1 MAGRSSLYAK
11 IAIGVVAVSSGAVL
25 VRLAAGVSPLAVAA
39 WRLVLASAILV
50 PIALA
55 QGKLRALKRK
65 DLALGVLSG
74 AALAVHFVLWISSL
88 GLTSVA
94 SSVLFVSTHPIFVG
108 VGGALFLRERVSRS
122 LAVGI
127 AVTLAGGILVGSGD
141 LRLGAWTGDLL
152 ALGGGLFAAVYFLI
166 GRRLR
171 PHVSLVDYTAITY
184 GTAAALTVAACL
196 VFRVRLVGFAPP
208 TYLWLA
214 LLAIGP
220 QLIGHSTFNWALRH
234 LSAAKVSILILGEPV
249 GAAAL
254 AYLVFGETLTWLGA
268 LGAAILL
275 AGITIGLR
283 DKKEVTDGT
292 KSGAGEDRVGG

>member
-1 MAGRSSLYAK
+1 MVSRPSLYAR
-11 IAIGVVAVSSGAVL
+11 IAVGVVAVSTGAVL
-25 VRLAAGVSPLAVAA
+25 VRLAAGASPLAVAA
-39 WRLVLASAILV
+39 WRLVLASVVLV

-55 QGKLRALKRK
+55 RGTLRTLQRK

-94 SSVLFVSTHPIFVG
+94 SSVLFVSTHPIFVS
-108 VGGALFLRERVSRS
+108 VGGALFLGERVSRS
-122 LAVGI
+122 LAIGI
-127 AVTLAGGILVGSGD
+127 AVTLAGGTLVGFGN
-141 LRLGAWTGDLL
+141 LHLGAWTGDLL

-184 GTAAALTVAACL
+184 GTAAVLTLVACL
-196 VFRVRLVGFAPP
+196 VFRVRLVGFSPP
-208 TYLWLA
+208 TYCWLA

-234 LSAAKVSILILGEPV
+234 LPAAKVSVLVLGEPV
-249 GAAAL
+249 GAALL

-268 LGAAILL
+268 LGATILL
-275 AGITIGLR
+275 AGITLSLR
-283 DKKEVTDGT
+283 GKEVTDGT
-292 KSGAGEDRVGG
+292 KSGAREDRVGG

>member
-1 MAGRSSLYAK
+1 MVSRPSLYPR
-11 IAIGVVAVSSGAVL
+11 IAVGVVAVSTGAVL
-25 VRLAAGVSPLAVAA
+25 VRLAAGASPLAVAA
-39 WRLVLASAILV
+39 WRLVLASVVLV

-55 QGKLRALKRK
+55 RGTLRTLQRK

-88 GLTSVA
+88 GLTSGA
-94 SSVLFVSTHPIFVG
+94 SSGLFVSPHPIFVG
-108 VGGALFLRERVSRS
+108 VHPDSWMGN
-122 LAVGI
+122 
-127 AVTLAGGILVGSGD
+127 
-141 LRLGAWTGDLL
+141 LL

-184 GTAAALTVAACL
+184 GTAAALTLVACL
-196 VFRVRLVGFAPP
+196 VFRVRLVGFPPP

-234 LSAAKVSILILGEPV
+234 LPAAKVSVLVLGEPV
-249 GAAAL
+249 GAAFL

-268 LGAAILL
+268 LGATILL
-275 AGITIGLR
+275 AGILISLR
-283 DKKEVTDGT
+283 GKEVTDGT
-292 KSGAGEDRVGG
+292 TSGAREDRMGG

>member
-1 MAGRSSLYAK
+1 MAIRSSLYAR
-11 IAIGVVAVSSGAVL
+11 IAVGVVAVSSGAVL
-25 VRLAAGVSPLAVAA
+25 VRLAAGASPLAVAA

-55 QGKLRALKRK
+55 HGTLRALKRR

-88 GLTSVA
+88 GFTSVA

-108 VGGALFLRERVSRS
+108 VGGALFLGERINRS
-122 LAVGI
+122 LAIGI
-127 AVTLAGGILVGSGD
+127 AVTLAGGILVGFGD
-141 LRLGAWTGDLL
+141 LHLGAWTGDLL

-184 GTAAALTVAACL
+184 GTAAVLTLAACL
-196 VFRVRLVGFAPP
+196 VFRIRLVGFAPP

-220 QLIGHSTFNWALRH
+220 QLIGHGTFNWALRH
-234 LSAAKVSILILGEPV
+234 LPAAKVSIFILGEPV
-249 GAAAL
+249 GAAVL

-268 LGAAILL
+268 LGAAIIL
-275 AGITIGLR
+275 AGITISLR
-283 DKKEVTDGT
+283 DKEVTDGT

>member
-1 MAGRSSLYAK
+1 MTSRASLYAK
-11 IAIGVVAVSSGAVL
+11 VAVGVVAVSSGAVL
-25 VRLAAGVSPLAVAA
+25 VRLATGASPLAVAA

-55 QGKLRALKRK
+55 HGTLRALKRK

-74 AALAVHFVLWISSL
+74 VALAIHFVLWISSL
-88 GLTSVA
+88 SNTSVA
-94 SSVLFVSTHPIFVG
+94 SSVLFVSTHPVFVG
-108 VGGALFLRERVSRS
+108 VGSALFLGERVSRS
-122 LAVGI
+122 LVVGI
-127 AVTLAGGILVGSGD
+127 AVALTGGILVGFGD

-171 PHVSLVDYTAITY
+171 SHVSLVDYTAITY
-184 GTAAALTVAACL
+184 GTAAILTLAACL
-196 VFRVRLVGFAPP
+196 VFRIRLVGFTPP

-214 LLAIGP
+214 LLALGP
-220 QLIGHSTFNWALRH
+220 QLIGHTTFNWALRH
-234 LSAAKVSILILGEPV
+234 LPATKVSVLILGEPV
-249 GAAAL
+249 GAAVL

-275 AGITIGLR
+275 AGITISLR
-283 DKKEVTDGT
+283 GKEVPDRT
-292 KSGAGEDRVGG
+292 KSVAGEDRVGD

>member
-1 MAGRSSLYAK
+1 MVSRTSLYAK
-11 IAIGVVAVSSGAVL
+11 IAVGVVAVSSGAIL
-25 VRLAAGVSPLAVAA
+25 VRLAAGASPLAAAA

-55 QGKLRALKRK
+55 RGTLRTLKRR
-65 DLALGVLSG
+65 DLALGALSG

-94 SSVLFVSTHPIFVG
+94 SSVLFVSTHPIFISLGSALFLGERINRSLAIGIAVALA
-108 VGGALFLRERVSRS
+108 GGALIGF
-122 LAVGI
+122 
-127 AVTLAGGILVGSGD
+127 GD
-141 LRLGAWTGDLL
+141 LHLGAWTGDLL

-184 GTAAALTVAACL
+184 GTAAVLTLAACL

-234 LSAAKVSILILGEPV
+234 LPATKVSVLILGEPLS
-249 GAAAL
+249 AAFL
-254 AYLVFGETLTWLGA
+254 AYLVFGETLTWLSA

-275 AGITIGLR
+275 AGITISLR
-283 DKKEVTDGT
+283 GKEVTDGT

>member
-1 MAGRSSLYAK
+1 MVSRPSLYAR
-11 IAIGVVAVSSGAVL
+11 IAVGVVAVSTGAVL
-25 VRLAAGVSPLAVAA
+25 VRLAAGASPLAVAA
-39 WRLVLASAILV
+39 WRLVLASVVLV

-55 QGKLRALKRK
+55 RGTLRTLQRK

-108 VGGALFLRERVSRS
+108 VGGALFLGERVSRS
-122 LAVGI
+122 LAIGI
-127 AVTLAGGILVGSGD
+127 AVTLAGGALVGFGD
-141 LRLGAWTGDLL
+141 LHPDSWMGNLL

-184 GTAAALTVAACL
+184 GTAAALTLVACL
-196 VFRVRLVGFAPP
+196 VFRVRLVGFPPP

-234 LSAAKVSILILGEPV
+234 LPAAKVSVLVLGEPV
-249 GAAAL
+249 GAAFL

-268 LGAAILL
+268 LGATILL
-275 AGITIGLR
+275 AGILISLR
-283 DKKEVTDGT
+283 GKEVTDGT
-292 KSGAGEDRVGG
+292 TSGAREDRMGG

>member
-1 MAGRSSLYAK
+1 MTSRASLYAK
-11 IAIGVVAVSSGAVL
+11 VAVGVVAVSSGAVL
-25 VRLAAGVSPLAVAA
+25 VRLATGASPLAVAA

-55 QGKLRALKRK
+55 HGTLRALKRK

-74 AALAVHFVLWISSL
+74 VALAIHFVLWISSL
-88 GLTSVA
+88 SNTSVA
-94 SSVLFVSTHPIFVG
+94 SSVLFVSTHPVFVG
-108 VGGALFLRERVSRS
+108 VGSALFLGERVSRS
-122 LAVGI
+122 LVVGI
-127 AVTLAGGILVGSGD
+127 AVALTGGILVGFGD

-171 PHVSLVDYTAITY
+171 SHVSLVDYTAITY
-184 GTAAALTVAACL
+184 GTAAILTLAACL
-196 VFRVRLVGFAPP
+196 VFRIRLVGFAPP

-214 LLAIGP
+214 LLALGP
-220 QLIGHSTFNWALRH
+220 QLIGHTTFNWALRH
-234 LSAAKVSILILGEPV
+234 LPATKVSVLILGEPV
-249 GAAAL
+249 GAAVL

-275 AGITIGLR
+275 AGITISLR
-283 DKKEVTDGT
+283 GKEVPDRT
-292 KSGAGEDRVGG
+292 KSVAGEDRVGD